1 MLLSRMGC
9 YYTGWGV
16 SKRDRVLVYRD
27 NVLIL
32 IQDGLIV
39 YSSFRRWG
47 ICTRDGVLVYGM
59 EC

>member
-1 MLLSRMGC
+1 MGC

-16 SKRDRVLVYRD
+16 SKRDRVLVYGD

-39 YSSFRRWG
+39 YSSFRGWG

-59 EC
+59 GC